1 MGILRLRCGLG
12 RRVPE
17 VAAVLAAAV
26 GSSRSA
32 LRNLGVRGILEVE
45 RLGKRSPGVLWLHPY
60 VSTQQA
66 PRFGGQA
73 STMKAS
79 SLR

>member
-45 RLGKRSPGVLWLHPY
+45 RLALEIARGALPLQRREPSI
-60 VSTQQA
+60 T
-66 PRFGGQA
+66 
-73 STMKAS
+73 
-79 SLR
+79 